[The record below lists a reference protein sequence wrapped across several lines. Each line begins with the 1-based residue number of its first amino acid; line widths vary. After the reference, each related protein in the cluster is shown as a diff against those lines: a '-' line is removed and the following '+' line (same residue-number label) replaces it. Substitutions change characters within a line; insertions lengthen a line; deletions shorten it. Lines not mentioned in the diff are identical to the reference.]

1 MPNVSVQSRTIE
13 PAQQKG
19 RGASGVAFP
28 RRAWER
34 VDTTEIQRRRNRRFS
49 RSRIRHGR
57 ELILP
62 SIKRG
67 RGCVKNRLHTPF
79 YPLVPM
85 LCVGTE

>member
-34 VDTTEIQRRRNRRFS
+34 VMCRPFKAKNI
-49 RSRIRHGR
+49 
-57 ELILP
+57 
-62 SIKRG
+62 IKS
-67 RGCVKNRLHTPF
+67 
-79 YPLVPM
+79 
-85 LCVGTE
+85 